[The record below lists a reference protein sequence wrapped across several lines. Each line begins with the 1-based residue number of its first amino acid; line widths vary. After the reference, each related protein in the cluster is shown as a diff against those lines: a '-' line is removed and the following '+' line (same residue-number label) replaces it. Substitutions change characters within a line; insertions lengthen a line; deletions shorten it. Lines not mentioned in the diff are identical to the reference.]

1 MQQYF
6 VVQAQTYAEAE
17 RKARAE
23 YGDHLTILMH
33 ETVKIPG
40 GFLNLFSKEGV
51 KLTGIIPLHDRKEP
65 LYLPQSKVQMNAWPP
80 KEHLNFAVEK
90 EKVLAL
96 AREAAFPRETTI
108 SKEPSFP
115 KETYPKEPLKSVSPL
130 KEQGKEDGLKEVLAL
145 VKNIGE
151 KLDNSAGLQEIHP
164 TLKRIDD
171 LLVLNDFSPSYR
183 NAMIEKLRKEIT
195 LASLNNFDSV
205 QDKVLQWIGESIKIY
220 ENDKFKVRPRIMVLV
235 GPTGVGKTTTIA
247 KLAANFGIN
256 EKGRH
261 KRNIVLV
268 TIDAYRIGA
277 KQQLEAY
284 GSVMEFPCFSVSDYD
299 ELKKAIAINTE
310 GTDLFLIDTMGKSPR
325 DMVQLG
331 EMKQFLDACGALAEI
346 HLVLAATTKSSDLG
360 EIMKNFE
367 FFDYKSVI
375 VTKMDETM
383 RFGSIIGALSEKAKA
398 VSYVTTGQKV
408 PTDIRKASVIQFLI
422 NLEGFKINRIK
433 LEEKFPEK
441 KQAEM
446 QKWR

>member
-6 VVQAQTYAEAE
+6 VVQAHTYAEAE

-40 GFLNLFSKEGV
+40 GFLNIFSTEGV
-51 KLTGIIPLHDRKEP
+51 KLTGIIPLRDRNEP

-80 KEHLNFAVEK
+80 KEHLDFAVEK
-90 EKVLAL
+90 EKVLAM
-96 AREAAFPRETTI
+96 AREAAFLKETV
-108 SKEPSFP
+108 P
-115 KETYPKEPLKSVSPL
+115 KETASKDALPVKD
-130 KEQGKEDGLKEVLAL
+130 QGKENELKEVLAL

-151 KLDNSAGLQEIHP
+151 KLDSATGLQEIHP

-171 LLVLNDFSPSYR
+171 LLIMNDFSPSYR
-183 NAMIEKLRKEIT
+183 SAMLDKMRKEIS
-195 LASLNNFDSV
+195 LAGLNNFDAV
-205 QDKVLQWIGESIKIY
+205 QDKVLIWIGESLKIY
-220 ENDKFKVRPRIMVLV
+220 ENDRFKVRPRIMVLV

-261 KRNIVLV
+261 KRNVVLV

-284 GSVMEFPCFSVSDYD
+284 GVVMEFPCFSVSDYD
-299 ELKKAIAINTE
+299 ELKKVIAVNTE
-310 GTDLFLIDTMGKSPR
+310 GTDLFLIDTIGKSPR

-346 HLVLAATTKSSDLG
+346 HLVLAATTKSSDLT
-360 EIMKNFE
+360 EILKNFE

-375 VTKMDETM
+375 VTKVDETM
-383 RFGSIIGALSEKAKA
+383 RFGSIIGTLSEKAKA

-408 PTDIRKASVIQFLI
+408 PTDIRKASVVQFLI

-441 KQAEM
+441 KQTDVH
-446 QKWR
+446 KWR